1 MFNNRFILSS
11 KKIFQNTKIP
21 SLPLSEVPCFLSTFL
36 IRSELLCMTYKTSKL
51 QPPISTL
58 APYSPISLTFFV
70 SVVFFSP
77 KDFSAFYAHLLL
89 FSSSNFLFFFCSL
102 LWTLLHLRLL
112 QRSFFLKN
120 PKVPN
125 DSIVLLK
132 ILNKVIFLKQL
143 IWHWY
148 LIDTKPRNRTQISH
162 IAGRFFTT
170 WATGNSK
177 NIGVG
182 SLFLL
187 QWIFPTQ
194 ELNWDLLHCRW
205 ILYQL
210 SYEGSPLNIGK

>member
-1 MFNNRFILSS
+1 ML
-11 KKIFQNTKIP
+11 
-21 SLPLSEVPCFLSTFL
+21 
-36 IRSELLCMTYKTSKL
+36 
-51 QPPISTL
+51 
-58 APYSPISLTFFV
+58 
-70 SVVFFSP
+70 FFSP
-77 KDFSAFYAHLLL
+77 QRTSLL
-89 FSSSNFLFFFCSL
+89 FMLIFYYSALVIFFFFCSL

-187 QWIFPTQ
+187 QWIFLTQ